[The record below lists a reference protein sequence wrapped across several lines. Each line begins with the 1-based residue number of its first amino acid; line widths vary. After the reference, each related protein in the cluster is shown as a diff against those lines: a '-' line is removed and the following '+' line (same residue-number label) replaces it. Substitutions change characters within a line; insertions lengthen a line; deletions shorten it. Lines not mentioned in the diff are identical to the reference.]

1 MEPLVEATAEEEV
14 ETTMGA
20 TMGAITEEEEEVV
33 VAEVDVEA
41 AAEEGM
47 KSPPGI
53 SSGTIS
59 KPTAR

>member
-33 VAEVDVEA
+33 VA
-41 AAEEGM
+41 AEEGM